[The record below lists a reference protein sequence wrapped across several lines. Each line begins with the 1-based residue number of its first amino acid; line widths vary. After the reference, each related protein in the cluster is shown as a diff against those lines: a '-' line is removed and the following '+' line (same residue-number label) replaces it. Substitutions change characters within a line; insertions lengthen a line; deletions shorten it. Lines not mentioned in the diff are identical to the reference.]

1 MHQVWWMGR
10 SRRVCINSEKR
21 LWALSWPSFCPHVSP
36 LQPPDWFFMKFG
48 IEDFTKICI
57 KMSGT
62 LHEHLRVLP
71 WQGVYYYYIVHS
83 DMCASTIKRT
93 HHCVAVATAV
103 TRTRHIVT
111 LYVRTLPS
119 LFGLQVGWTSCKLGN
134 PSRRWHS
141 LRGSCC
147 KCALCIWVSA
157 RRLGLR
163 QDSNLSLPLKRPS
176 GVSVRLVW
184 TWITGSMSRSLVG
197 ASGLLTL
204 PVGRRRLPAARSIPP
219 SPPWLYPSVSWSNPL
234 THRRDQRRDA
244 LLSARPVPPRNY
256 KIRSDLWCTKYV
268 LG

>member
-1 MHQVWWMGR
+1 MAVFLSARVTAAATGLIFHEIRYWGLYDNLYKNVGHPPRTPKGASMT
-10 SRRVCINSEKR
+10 RR
-21 LWALSWPSFCPHVSP
+21 LL
-36 LQPPDWFFMKFG
+36 L
-48 IEDFTKICI
+48 
-57 KMSGT
+57 
-62 LHEHLRVLP
+62 
-71 WQGVYYYYIVHS
+71 YYIVHS
-83 DMCASTIKRT
+83 DMCAWTIKRT

-111 LYVRTLPS
+111 SYVRTLPS

-163 QDSNLSLPLKRPS
+163 RDSNLSLPLKRPS

-184 TWITGSMSRSLVG
+184 TWITGSMSLSLVG
-197 ASGLLTL
+197 ASGMLTL
-204 PVGRRRLPAARSIPP
+204 PVCRRRLPAARSIPP
-219 SPPWLYPSVSWSNPL
+219 PPPPVTIPL
-234 THRRDQRRDA
+234 CHGVIRWRID
-244 LLSARPVPPRNY
+244 LISARPVPPRNY